1 MVVPGEHYQMGG
13 LGRFFWGDHYRDAWS
28 TPIEVA
34 VLNLRSFAGGLTPLR
49 RGGGQQTKS
58 LRLLGANGKTYS
70 FRSIDKDP
78 SAALP
83 PVLRTTLAADV
94 LQDQISS
101 QHPTGALVCCALLE
115 AAGVL
120 HAQPQLVVMPD
131 DPHLGEFQE
140 EFAGMLGMIEE
151 RPDENDDSLAAFA
164 GAERVIGSE
173 ELLNKVS
180 ESPIDRVNAK
190 ALLKAR
196 LIDLYVGDWDRHLDQ
211 WRWAR
216 FSADSATGWYPI
228 PRDRDQV
235 FSRMDGFFPGIAQF
249 RVPQLV
255 GFSDEYTSIFS
266 LHWNARDLDRR
277 FLSGLEKPTWD
288 SVVADIVTA
297 FADDVIERAVLRLPT
312 EFYALDGTWLEQ
324 ALKRRRAGLA
334 GAANEFY
341 RLLADQVEIFGTDA
355 SEDIRIE
362 ESSDGQVHI
371 SLTERRE
378 GSAPYFTRRFD
389 PSETSEI
396 RLRLHGGD
404 DHVTVSGSRR
414 LAMTIR
420 VVGGGG
426 DDTYQ
431 FNSPTRGV
439 QIYDARG
446 SNRIDG
452 AAPSGMSVDGKAY
465 RRGRSRAPR
474 YWGTMTMPTGRMWYS
489 TDFGLL
495 VGGGISLHS
504 YGFRKDPYATRSRI
518 YAAGSTN
525 GRYDI
530 SIDHDIR
537 TENSPLHTVLKL
549 RATSF
554 DVAYFYGFGN
564 EAPELPGSDF
574 HSVQRGLF
582 VFEPAL
588 AVSSGNSLDV
598 SFGPTLRYSKTW
610 ENEGKYITTIP
621 DLYGIGAFG
630 EIGLAIE
637 ARLDTR
643 RDMSLEEVEQLED
656 LAGFGLLVDG
666 SLFPTAWDVE
676 STYGQLRAVATA
688 YVPAA
693 VLPHTVLA
701 FRAGGE
707 TILGEHPWFDAAH
720 LGGLES
726 LRGWRAQRFAGD
738 GTVFGSAELR
748 TYLTDFNLIMPQLFG
763 VCGSVDAGRVWV
775 DGESPGDWHVGYGGG
790 IWLGFLGSRN
800 LFSASYFQGDG
811 SSGFYVDWGF
821 AF

>member
-1 MVVPGEHYQMGG
+1 MSG
-13 LGRFFWGDHYRDAWS
+13 LGRVFWGDHYRDAWT
-28 TPIEVA
+28 TPIEVM
-34 VLNLRSFAGGLTPLR
+34 VLDLRSFAGGLTPLK

-101 QHPTGALVCCALLE
+101 QHPVGALVCCALLE
-115 AAGVL
+115 AAGIL
-120 HAQPQLVVMPD
+120 HARPQLVVMPD
-131 DPHLGEFQE
+131 DSLLGEFRE
-140 EFAGMLGMIEE
+140 EFADMLGMIEE

-164 GAERVIGSE
+164 GAERVIGSD
-173 ELLNKVS
+173 ELLDKIS
-180 ESPIDRVNAK
+180 ESPAHRVNAR

-216 FSADSATGWYPI
+216 FSADSAKGWYPI

-235 FSRMDGFFPGIAQF
+235 FSRLDGVFPEIAQL

-255 GFSDEYTSIFS
+255 GFSEEYSSIFS
-266 LHWNARDLDRR
+266 LHWNARELDRR
-277 FLSGLEKPTWD
+277 FLAGLERPTWD
-288 SVVADIVTA
+288 SVIAEIVGA
-297 FADDVIERAVLRLPT
+297 FTDSVIEQAVRRLPP
-312 EFYALDGTWLEQ
+312 EVYAVDGAWLET
-324 ALKRRRAGLA
+324 ALKRRRSGFAR
-334 GAANEFY
+334 AANDFY
-341 RLLADQVEIFGTDA
+341 RLLADQVEVSGTDV
-355 SEDIRIE
+355 SENLQLTQLP
-362 ESSDGQVHI
+362 DGRLDI
-371 SLTERRE
+371 SLTELVQ
-378 GSAPYFTRRFD
+378 GATPYFSRRFD
-389 PSETSEI
+389 PHETREI
-396 RLRLHGGD
+396 RILLHDGD
-404 DHVTVSGSRR
+404 DHVAVTGSQQLGMIVR
-414 LAMTIR
+414 I
-420 VVGGGG
+420 VGGAG

-431 FNSPTRGV
+431 LDSPTTSVR
-439 QIYDARG
+439 IYDARG
-446 SNRIDG
+446 SNRVEGVAPGSTPIDG
-452 AAPSGMSVDGKAY
+452 KRY
-465 RRGRSRAPR
+465 RKNRRTAPR
-474 YWGTMTMPTGRMWYS
+474 YWGSMQMPTGRMWYS

-504 YGFRKDPYATRSRI
+504 YGFRKDPYATRSRV

-525 GRYDI
+525 GRYDL

-537 TENSPLHTVLKL
+537 TENSPLHTVFKL

-564 EAPELPGSDF
+564 QASELGTSDL

-582 VFEPAL
+582 VFEPML
-588 AVSSGNSLDV
+588 AVSRDHSLDF
-598 SFGPTLRYSKTW
+598 SFGPTIRYSKTW
-610 ENEGKYITTIP
+610 GNEGKFIATLP
-621 DLYGIGAFG
+621 DLYGSGVFG
-630 EIGLAIE
+630 EIGLALA

-643 RDMSLEEVEQLED
+643 PDMSLEEIEQLED
-656 LAGFGLLVDG
+656 LAGFGLTVEG

-676 STYGQLRAVATA
+676 HTYGQVEAVATA
-688 YVPAA
+688 YIPTA

-701 FRAGGE
+701 LRTGGE
-707 TILGEHPWFDAAH
+707 TVLGEHPWFDAAYI
-720 LGGLES
+720 GGLGS
-726 LRGWRAQRFAGD
+726 LRGWRSQRFAGD
-738 GTVFGSAELR
+738 GALFGSAELR
-748 TYLTDFNLIMPQLFG
+748 AYLTDFNFIMPQLLGIF
-763 VCGSVDAGRVWV
+763 GSVDGGRVWV
-775 DGESPGDWHVGYGGG
+775 DGDSPGGWHVGYGGG